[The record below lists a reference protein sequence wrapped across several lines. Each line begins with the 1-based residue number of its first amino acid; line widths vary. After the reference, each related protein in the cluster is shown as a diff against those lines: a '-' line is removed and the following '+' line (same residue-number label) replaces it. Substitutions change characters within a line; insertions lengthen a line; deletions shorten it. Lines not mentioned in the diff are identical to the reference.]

1 MLQWYLKLYSYQ
13 STVIYTAYKWTNERV
28 HLNLV
33 EFICKCDCIK
43 FYSSRN
49 ISILCSDI
57 YIL

>member
-33 EFICKCDCIK
+33 QFICKYDCIK
-43 FYSSRN
+43 FYSSSD
-49 ISILCSDI
+49 ISILCSDN